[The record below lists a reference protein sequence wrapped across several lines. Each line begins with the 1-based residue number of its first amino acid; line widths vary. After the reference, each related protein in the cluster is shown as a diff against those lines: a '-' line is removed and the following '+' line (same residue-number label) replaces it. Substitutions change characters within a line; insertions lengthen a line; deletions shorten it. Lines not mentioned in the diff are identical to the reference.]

1 MELSTTE
8 EFACKTDPNWTSTV
22 DITTEETLDLI
33 TSAIYCTNGS
43 ELDAAEDRWKSPVQA
58 GMNGVLER
66 AMCVSKKYP
75 SAMCTTEWFPLS
87 RRGINRKRLPF
98 FTAMNSKQIKSLCD
112 SASPIL
118 NDLLRL
124 LDILLRADRVTG
136 GHTISVRDIN
146 QIAET
151 IHRHFETP
159 MLLAMLYIVPL
170 IEKRAAN
177 FPTCRWQCRFM
188 REIIRAEA
196 EFICESLKNQ
206 KNCASI
212 ELWSFDDFVRS
223 SSKSDG
229 RAKQPPQAELAP
241 QEVRDQ
247 AAPESQLKLVLRDQ
261 KELEDDLEEIDSM
274 LWGIETV
281 AKPGTY
287 VGYEGQRPI
296 RKLAREPVIKLAYM
310 AIGIIKLAKLFFKK
324 LSRRGMAT
332 KRFPVVTTM
341 CSEQISILAQLVG
354 QVARDI
360 MKLLA
365 LLTQAEANDP
375 AATSHEFI
383 QVAKDIKS
391 RFDLPLLV
399 VANHLIPAIPDTD
412 RLQDR
417 DYFKN
422 WFMSWDT
429 ELTCATEKL
438 IQVATLLDDDP
449 A

>member
-1 MELSTTE
+1 MAE
-8 EFACKTDPNWTSTV
+8 PN
-22 DITTEETLDLI
+22 
-33 TSAIYCTNGS
+33 N
-43 ELDAAEDRWKSPVQA
+43 
-58 GMNGVLER
+58 
-66 AMCVSKKYP
+66 
-75 SAMCTTEWFPLS
+75 
-87 RRGINRKRLPF
+87 
-98 FTAMNSKQIKSLCD
+98 
-112 SASPIL
+112 
-118 NDLLRL
+118 
-124 LDILLRADRVTG
+124 
-136 GHTISVRDIN
+136 
-146 QIAET
+146 
-151 IHRHFETP
+151 
-159 MLLAMLYIVPL
+159 
-170 IEKRAAN
+170 
-177 FPTCRWQCRFM
+177 
-188 REIIRAEA
+188 
-196 EFICESLKNQ
+196 
-206 KNCASI
+206 
-212 ELWSFDDFVRS
+212 
-223 SSKSDG
+223 
-229 RAKQPPQAELAP
+229 PPQAELAP

-247 AAPESQLKLVLRDQ
+247 ADLVLQSFESLRNKCNPYPDPPCNRQFLEEVLSHLFMDNSTWEERLLNWLQLFLLPALHRRLIAFSLSLYLPALQKAPESQLKLVLRDQ
-261 KELEDDLEEIDSM
+261 KELEGIIYCINVSLAAISPESMSSPSRVDDQNLERLKAYRLHNLRAKFAEASEEIFENCQLGSNLIDHIKLSPAAFNLRGDVDFMGDWFTLTAVEAVEAVIGSITGSDLDVAQNCWKDDLEEIDSM